1 MLNRDLDR
9 ERFVAEAKLRGE
21 NWREKGDR
29 VLKEVLMAVMDS

>member
-9 ERFVAEAKLRGE
+9 ERFVAEAKLWGE